1 MDIGILGPLTV
12 RSTGGQAVPTAPK
25 PRQLLALLAAR
36 AGLVVP
42 VDLLVDELWQ
52 DNPPARVLTVVQT
65 YIMQLRQSLARAEG
79 ASTAEVT
86 REILP
91 FTGWGYRLV
100 VDRERSDAS
109 VFAQYAEQGRR
120 ALLNGEN
127 DRASALL
134 RRALQVWRGPALA
147 DVHVGAHLLAHRT
160 SLTESRLGVI
170 EQRVEADLRI
180 GRHHELI
187 DELTGLVARYP
198 LHENLC
204 ALLIIALY
212 RAGQPA
218 RALDASELLR
228 TNLREALGI
237 DPSPRVR
244 TLRQAVLDAAPCA
257 QSGEPH
263 RAGCPS

>member
-52 DNPPARVLTVVQT
+52 DDPPAHVLTVLQT
-65 YIMQLRQSLARAEG
+65 YIMQLRQSLARARG
-79 ASTAEVT
+79 ASTAEVA

-91 FTGWGYRLV
+91 YSGWGYRLV

-109 VFAQYAEQGRR
+109 VFARYAEQGRR

-127 DRASALL
+127 DQASALL

-147 DVHVGAHLLAHRT
+147 DVRVGAHLLAHRT

-187 DELTGLVARYP
+187 DELTGLVERHP

-218 RALDASELLR
+218 RALDAFERLR

-244 TLRQAVLDAAPCA
+244 NLRQAVLDATPRAEP
-257 QSGEPH
+257 GEPL
-263 RAGCPS
+263 RAGCSP